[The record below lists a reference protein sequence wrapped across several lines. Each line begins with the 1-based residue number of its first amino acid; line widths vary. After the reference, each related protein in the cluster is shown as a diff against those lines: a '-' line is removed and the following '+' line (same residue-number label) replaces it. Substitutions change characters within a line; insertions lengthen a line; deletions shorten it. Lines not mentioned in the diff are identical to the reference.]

1 MNREN
6 ERNAAIDQQPKEGKD
21 IQIQFHLAPDLEYVY
36 RDIFNVY
43 AGRGDVVIE
52 LGNLHR
58 SMPGHAT
65 IANRI
70 VVSVSNAYIL
80 VQTLQQ
86 ALQAAQVQLQQQLQ
100 QTKKSPGA

>member
-1 MNREN
+1 MPHNQNDKPQDRQAAGEE
-6 ERNAAIDQQPKEGKD
+6 ERVQVH
-21 IQIQFHLAPDLEYVY
+21 FHLPQDLEYVY

-43 AGRGDVVIE
+43 VGTGDVVIE

-65 IANRI
+65 ISDRI
-70 VVSVSNAYIL
+70 VVSVSNAYVL

-86 ALQAAQVQLQQQLQ
+86 ALQAAQLQLQQQMNQ
-100 QTKKSPGA
+100 ARKDGR